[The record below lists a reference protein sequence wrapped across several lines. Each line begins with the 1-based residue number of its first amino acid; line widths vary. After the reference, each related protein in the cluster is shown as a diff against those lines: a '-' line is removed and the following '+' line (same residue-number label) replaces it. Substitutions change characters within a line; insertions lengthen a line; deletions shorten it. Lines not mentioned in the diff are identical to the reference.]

1 MADTSFNF
9 EDGAPISASELR
21 KLVEYINKVNAQAIS
36 LPSQFG
42 TLADKAIAQKMTA
55 GSVSVPSLSLTAAKE
70 VPIVFTPPLTSVPA
84 GVQLTVETS
93 SVDSE
98 IIVFLKANTATSTG
112 CTAVLT
118 RAANAIGKSITS
130 PGSVKIHYF
139 AIAKS
144 S

>member
-112 CTAVLT
+112 CTAVFNQS
-118 RAANAIGKSITS
+118 R
-130 PGSVKIHYF
+130 
-139 AIAKS
+139 
-144 S
+144 